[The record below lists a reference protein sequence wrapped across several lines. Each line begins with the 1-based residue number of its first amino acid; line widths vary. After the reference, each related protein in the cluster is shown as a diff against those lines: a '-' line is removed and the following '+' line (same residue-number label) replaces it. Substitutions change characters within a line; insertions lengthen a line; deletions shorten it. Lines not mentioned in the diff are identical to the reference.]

1 MQEYTSEALYT
12 IGENETCLTVLR
24 DNTLERPQTILYS
37 RPRKFEWVD
46 VRADDFLREVYD
58 VAKGLIAN
66 GIEQGDRVALMSDT
80 RYEWSLMDFAIMAA
94 GAVSVPIYPSS
105 S

>member
-46 VRADDFLREVYD
+46 VPGRRFPA
-58 VAKGLIAN
+58 
-66 GIEQGDRVALMSDT
+66 
-80 RYEWSLMDFAIMAA
+80 
-94 GAVSVPIYPSS
+94 
-105 S
+105 